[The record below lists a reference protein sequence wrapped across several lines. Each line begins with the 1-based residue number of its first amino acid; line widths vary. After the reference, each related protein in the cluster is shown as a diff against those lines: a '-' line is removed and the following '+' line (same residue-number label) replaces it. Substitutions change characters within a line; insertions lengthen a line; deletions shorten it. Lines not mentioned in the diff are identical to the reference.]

1 MDIAQSKRRENI
13 AEYILYLW
21 QIEDLL
27 RALEFNEQAIDR
39 VLVAPRGF
47 AEGKAMLYR
56 SWYVEMGNL
65 LRSENKI
72 ESGHLDHTLHLV
84 ADMQDLAN
92 RLMKLGVG
100 ADFRKA
106 MGELTPMLPELRAK
120 MEGKEIGDIE
130 LCFRALYASM
140 LYRMK
145 GERSE
150 LTDNIIK
157 VISPVISELAR
168 VYKGVEEGTIE
179 LKDE

>member
-1 MDIAQSKRRENI
+1 
-13 AEYILYLW
+13 
-21 QIEDLL
+21 
-27 RALEFNEQAIDR
+27 
-39 VLVAPRGF
+39 
-47 AEGKAMLYR
+47 
-56 SWYVEMGNL
+56 MGNL

-92 RLMKLGVG
+92 RLMKLAVG

>member
-1 MDIAQSKRRENI
+1 MDIAQAKRKENI

-27 RALEFNEQAIDR
+27 RALQFSPEAIYSQF
-39 VLVAPRGF
+39 VAPRNLT
-47 AEGKAMLYR
+47 EESQNILLM
-56 SWYVEMGNL
+56 WYMDIVAL
-65 LRSENKI
+65 LREEEK
-72 ESGHLDHTLHLV
+72 EQSGHLDHTLHLI
-84 ADMQDLAN
+84 ADMHNLHLQ
-92 RLMKLGVG
+92 LMQLPVG
-100 ADFRKA
+100 AHYRTTFARL
-106 MGELTPMLPELRAK
+106 EPYLPPLRNSL
-120 MEGKEIGDIE
+120 GKNISDTE